1 MFFEYGLIG
10 SAMTGVVNAMG
21 TAWDVVLRFGDG
33 VLKFGRD
40 NPVIA
45 LAALGLLV
53 GLALVSR
60 RRR

>member
-10 SAMTGVVNAMG
+10 SVMTGVVNALG
-21 TAWDVVLRFGDG
+21 TAWDVVTQFGDN

-60 RRR
+60 GKR